1 MPWLQVTLMSQR
13 KEFVK
18 LAMVDGAN
26 LARLCWGFNISRK
39 TGYKWLARYLREGE
53 AGLRDRGRRPRGS
66 PWVTPPVLEEA
77 VLGGPGG
84 PSGLGRPQNPGQAA
98 GTWL

>member
-26 LARLCWGFNISRK
+26 MARLCWAFNISRK

-53 AGLRDRGRRPRGS
+53 AGLRDRGRRPRGAAIPLQS
-66 PWVTPPVLEEA
+66 WTTTPVMPWDWRPAPMNR
-77 VLGGPGG
+77 PGRCG
-84 PSGLGRPQNPGQAA
+84 SA
-98 GTWL
+98 